1 MFVCCSHF
9 GHVMKIK
16 TLFNIQLRI
25 IEQNMLKQ
33 NTQSKIVVVREY
45 LKFSFDRFHNLEG
58 CSKF

>member
-1 MFVCCSHF
+1 
-9 GHVMKIK
+9 MKIK